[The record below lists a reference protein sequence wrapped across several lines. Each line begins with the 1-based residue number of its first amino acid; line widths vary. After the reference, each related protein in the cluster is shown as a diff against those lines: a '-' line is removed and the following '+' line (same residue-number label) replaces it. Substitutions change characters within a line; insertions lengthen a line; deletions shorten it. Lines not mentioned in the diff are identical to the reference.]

1 MSRVGKQIITI
12 PAGVTAALT
21 PADQSAVLT
30 IKGPGGTL
38 TREFKSMIDIKLA
51 DNEIKLEPK
60 VGTGL
65 KEIELIPLWGT
76 YASHVK
82 NMVIGVTTG
91 FTKLLLIEGVGFKAQ
106 VVGDTLNLD
115 LGFSHPIKVKIPPTL
130 TVTAEKGNLTVKGAD
145 KEEVGQFAATVRG
158 YKKTEPYKG
167 KGIRYSDEIV
177 LRKQGKKN
185 IA

>member
-1 MSRVGKQIITI
+1 
-12 PAGVTAALT
+12 
-21 PADQSAVLT
+21 
-30 IKGPGGTL
+30 
-38 TREFKSMIDIKLA
+38 
-51 DNEIKLEPK
+51 
-60 VGTGL
+60 
-65 KEIELIPLWGT
+65 
-76 YASHVK
+76 
-82 NMVIGVTTG
+82 MVIGVTTG

>member
-12 PAGVTAALT
+12 PVGVTAVLNDGRLT
-21 PADQSAVLT
+21 V
-30 IKGPGGTL
+30 KGPGGTL
-38 TREFKSMIDIKLA
+38 TRDFKPMIEIKLTA
-51 DNEIKLEPK
+51 NEIKLKPK

-65 KEIELIPLWGT
+65 KDTELIPLWGT

-82 NMVIGVTTG
+82 NMVIGATEG

-106 VVGDTLNLD
+106 VAGDTLNLD
-115 LGFSHPIKVKIPPTL
+115 LGFSHQIKVKIPPTL
-130 TVTAEKGNLTVKGAD
+130 SVTMEKNNLTIRGAN

-167 KGIRYSDEIV
+167 KGIRYSDEVV

>member
-1 MSRVGKQIITI
+1 MSRVGKQIITV
-12 PAGVTAALT
+12 PAGVTATL
-21 PADQSAVLT
+21 ADNVLT
-30 IKGPGGTL
+30 VKGPGGTL
-38 TREFKSMIDIKLA
+38 TREFKPVIEIKIA

-60 VGTGL
+60 TSSAL
-65 KEIELIPLWGT
+65 SATELIPLWGT

-82 NMVIGVTTG
+82 NMVVGVSQG
-91 FTKLLLIEGVGFKAQ
+91 FVKNLLIEGVGFKAQ
-106 VVGDTLNLD
+106 VAGDTLNLD
-115 LGFSHPIKVKIPPTL
+115 LGFSHQIKVKIPPAL
-130 TVTAEKGNLTVKGAD
+130 TVSVEKGNLTVKGAN